1 MIEVTILTKL
11 LLVRFQVLVLM
22 QSSHTVLPTKVC
34 MFILLTIH
42 KKGKKH
48 QELLS
53 KNNIVYSPCQMSGF
67 VQILS
72 THTCSLV
79 E

>member
-11 LLVRFQVLVLM
+11 LHLRFQVLELM
-22 QSSHTVLPTKVC
+22 QSSHTVLPTKVS

-42 KKGKKH
+42 KKGKKY

-53 KNNIVYSPCQMSGF
+53 KNNIVYSSCQMSGF

-79 E
+79 G